1 MQPLEQMAD
10 RMLEQTRSTRRPL
23 PSLWPLLITLTV
35 PLGVAGAVFGWIWAR
50 TFQLATGDVPH
61 GLGFTASF
69 TVDTALFCGL
79 IAVVI
84 AIVLATVVW
93 GVDICCR

>member
-1 MQPLEQMAD
+1 MVD
-10 RMLEQTRSTRRPL
+10 RMLEQTRSAHRPL
-23 PSLWPLLITLTV
+23 PSPWPLLTMLTV
-35 PLGVAGAVFGWIWAR
+35 PLGGMGAVVGWIWAR

-69 TVDTALFCGL
+69 TVDVSLFCGL

-84 AIVLATVVW
+84 AIVLAMVVW
-93 GVDICCR
+93 VVDICCR